1 MNEIAPMEQFSD
13 TPVQAACARAPVG
26 LLAELTHRCPLQCPY
41 CSNPLELERVNTEL
55 TTAEWQDVMRQAGAL
70 GILQIHLSGGEPT
83 VRKDLEDIVEVAA
96 KAGLYTNLITAGVTL
111 TRDRLKKLKELGLDH
126 VQLSIQDVD
135 EANAERISAYKD
147 GLAKKRQLG
156 MWVREFDMPLT
167 INAPI
172 HRHNI
177 ENLPNIINFAVEM
190 GAGRIEVA
198 NIQYYAWA
206 LKNRASLM
214 PTRAQVLK
222 SAEIVEEAKERLK
235 GIIGVRLRRS
245 GLLRKDAE
253 AVHGRLGPRYHE
265 RNAARPRAAVP
276 RCRVNPWPRVRQR
289 QRETPRRHLAQRTG
303 FPEISRH
310 ELDEGALP
318 QLPACR
324 NRFWRLPLPGDGLY
338 RRCGEYRSCV
348 QFLAPPCGLC
358 RRRRAGECRCDAT
371 CICLSPHERSQAGAG
386 EVRRPAKLQSSSA
399 MQYSP
404 FRGGAAFCSRANH
417 KKNVFLRE
425 LSYDCERFNDVARAK
440 WEGN

>member
-1 MNEIAPMEQFSD
+1 MNEIAPMEQFSE
-13 TPVQAACARAPVG
+13 TPAANACARAPVG

-41 CSNPLELERVNTEL
+41 CSNPLELDRANSEL
-55 TTAEWQDVMRQAGAL
+55 TTAQWQDVMRQAAEL

-83 VRKDLEDIVEVAA
+83 VRTDLEDIVEVAA

-111 TRDRLKKLKELGLDH
+111 TYERMKRLKELGLDH

-135 EANAERISAYKD
+135 DANAERISAYKD

-156 MWVREFDMPLT
+156 EWVRELDMPLT

-235 GIIGVRLRRS
+235 GIIVFDFVVPDYYAKTPKPCMGGWGKGVMNVTPQGRVLPCHAAETIPGLEFDNIKDRRLADIWLHGQAFEKYRGTSWMKEPCRS
-245 GLLRKDAE
+245 C
-253 AVHGRLGPRYHE
+253 
-265 RNAARPRAAVP
+265 PRAEIDFGGC
-276 RCRVNPWPRVRQR
+276 RCQ
-289 QRETPRRHLAQRTG
+289 AMAFTG
-303 FPEISRH
+303 
-310 ELDEGALP
+310 DAANTD
-318 QLPACR
+318 PACS
-324 NRFWRLPLPGDGLY
+324 FSPYHAAFVAAAEKESAVATPPAFIH
-338 RRCGEYRSCV
+338 RRMG
-348 QFLAPPCGLC
+348 
-358 RRRRAGECRCDAT
+358 
-371 CICLSPHERSQAGAG
+371 
-386 EVRRPAKLQSSSA
+386 PAKKTA
-399 MQYSP
+399 P
-404 FRGGAAFCSRANH
+404 
-417 KKNVFLRE
+417 
-425 LSYDCERFNDVARAK
+425 AK
-440 WEGN
+440 

>member
-1 MNEIAPMEQFSD
+1 MNEMAPREQFSEK
-13 TPVQAACARAPVG
+13 PEAEACARAPVG

-41 CSNPLELERVNTEL
+41 CSNPLEMDRVNTEL
-55 TTAEWQDVMRQAGAL
+55 TTAEWQDVMRQAAEL

-111 TRDRLKKLKELGLDH
+111 TRERLQRLKELGLDH

-147 GLAKKRQLG
+147 GLSKKRQVG
-156 MWVREFDMPLT
+156 KWVRELDMPLT

-214 PTRAQVLK
+214 PTRAQVQK

-235 GIIGVRLRRS
+235 GIMVFDFVVPDYYAKTPKPCMGGWGRGVMNITPQGRVLPCHASETIPGLEFDNVKDRRLADIWLNGQAFNKFRGTSWMKEPCRS
-245 GLLRKDAE
+245 CPRAEIDFGGCRCQAMAFTGDAANTDPACMYSPYHAEFVAAAEQESAE
-253 AVHGRLGPRYHE
+253 A
-265 RNAARPRAAVP
+265 
-276 RCRVNPWPRVRQR
+276 
-289 QRETPRRHLAQRTG
+289 TP
-303 FPEISRH
+303 
-310 ELDEGALP
+310 P
-318 QLPACR
+318 Q
-324 NRFWRLPLPGDGLY
+324 FVY
-338 RRCGEYRSCV
+338 RR
-348 QFLAPPCGLC
+348 
-358 RRRRAGECRCDAT
+358 
-371 CICLSPHERSQAGAG
+371 
-386 EVRRPAKLQSSSA
+386 
-399 MQYSP
+399 M
-404 FRGGAAFCSRANH
+404 GAA
-417 KKNVFLRE
+417 K
-425 LSYDCERFNDVARAK
+425 AK
-440 WEGN
+440 TPAE